1 LGDTL
6 RLVLEAII
14 ANTALW
20 ADQTCIEQIDSDPLK
35 KLTLAELDRL
45 QHAIGEL
52 RMVALPML
60 SKVKYAGDEV

>member
-1 LGDTL
+1 M

-20 ADQTCIEQIDSDPLK
+20 ADTVCLEQIEGEPLRL
-35 KLTLAELDRL
+35 LTLGQLERL

-52 RMVALPML
+52 RMLSLPML
-60 SKVKYAGDEV
+60 RTVKYGRDE